1 MTTDNLIGYDPLA
14 WMDGEQIGEPPVVAP
29 AEKESVA
36 HELANAP
43 IIDAEE
49 LIDFNETQAIKTEDE
64 LEEETVLDASD
75 EEMADDALL
84 EVIDEESSLEM
95 KGDNN
100 DVEADVD
107 VEVEVDIIIESEA
120 DCHID
125 IDIHTNDDNT
135 IDISIES
142 QDSSTDADVN
152 IIDMI
157 IQEETQLEINNI
169 DPIVRLNSDATI
181 KSIEALY
188 QQFKRVLDFHDI
200 IEVNAVEVTTIDTA
214 TLQLLVS
221 LKKEEKRLNKTIH
234 ILSPSSRFL
243 ESARLVGLS
252 HVLDLEEV

>member
-84 EVIDEESSLEM
+84 EVIDEETTLEM

-100 DVEADVD
+100 DVEAD
-107 VEVEVDIIIESEA
+107 VEVDIIIESEA

-142 QDSSTDADVN
+142 QDSSTDVDVN